1 MRKVLNRMLMRVF
14 KMFMPDAK
22 QLSVMAA
29 SACQEFINKQPEDRS
44 ARIAR
49 ASEIAGRLSDLQST
63 VSRALADGRLDD
75 NEAAKLAGMLEPA
88 AGKIIST
95 MKENM

>member
-1 MRKVLNRMLMRVF
+1 MRKAFDKIILRIAKMLI
-14 KMFMPDAK
+14 PDAK

-63 VSRALADGRLDD
+63 VSRALADGKLDD
-75 NEAAKLAGMLEPA
+75 NEAAKLAEMLEPVM
-88 AGKIIST
+88 GKIVST
-95 MKENM
+95 MKEKM